1 MLNRKLTL
9 ILICILLV
17 LISILFFYVFKDVFA
32 GKSSG
37 IDHNLYKNEN
47 SDEPVIAVDS
57 KNVAE
62 GNNEPK
68 QINNAESQNDIIP
81 VEENGENMEE
91 TNNQT
96 DDNTDNLEETISQT
110 IGNADNEEE
119 ADSSEKRNDEETEPP
134 NNNSSETN
142 KQETGN
148 TINILLLGIDRS
160 AKRDESSIS
169 FSSDSIMLARID
181 MARNK
186 ADILSIPRDSYVH
199 IPIIDK
205 KDKIAYSYA
214 YGFLKGKEV
223 KSTIET
229 INALA
234 GKPVIDYY
242 FALDMEPIPQ
252 IVDGLG
258 GVEINEENAPSGA
271 GIPKEPQ
278 IINGENIL
286 SYIRWRNSDDGDIGR
301 INRHHKI
308 LKAMFEKI
316 FSYDKEKFVELFVI
330 NEQYIDTDMGIEQ
343 IVNLANIVS
352 GFKNEDINFSIL
364 PGKPQTID
372 NISYW
377 IIDEDEAKKLI
388 GGI

>member
-17 LISILFFYVFKDVFA
+17 LISILFFYVSKDMFA
-32 GKSSG
+32 RRSGG
-37 IDHNLYKNEN
+37 IDYK
-47 SDEPVIAVDS
+47 PV
-57 KNVAE
+57 E
-62 GNNEPK
+62 
-68 QINNAESQNDIIP
+68 NDIVHEPAIP
-81 VEENGENMEE
+81 NNNNGMGEEPGLNNTEIQNNNLLVENDDSGEEIIE
-91 TNNQT
+91 QA
-96 DDNTDNLEETISQT
+96 
-110 IGNADNEEE
+110 ADNIDTLSK
-119 ADSSEKRNDEETEPP
+119 DSSENKEAARNSEKQNEHETEQPTD
-134 NNNSSETN
+134 NANET
-142 KQETGN
+142 KEQKKGD
-148 TINILLLGIDRS
+148 TINILLLGIDRI
-160 AKRDESSIS
+160 APRVESSIS
-169 FSSDSIMLARID
+169 FSSDSIMLASID
-181 MARNK
+181 ITNNK
-186 ADILSIPRDSYVH
+186 ANILSIPRDSYVH
-199 IPIIDK
+199 IPIINK